1 MSRYPI
7 LSLHTLAFAAAA
19 GLIFTCR
26 GVQAQETRFA
36 VPPASGFR
44 PDTAQTVSEKA
55 PVADTVLAAA
65 WPADTVSG
73 AIDTLTI
80 AAPDTLPKKVTGW
93 QKIKR
98 FFTESNQ
105 PKYNHKKFD
114 FSIIGGPFYSND
126 VKVGLGLV
134 ASGLYRVDRQDTL
147 SQPSNVSLFSSVATS
162 GFYMVGIRGTN
173 IFPHDKYRLNYLLYT
188 FSFPSAFW
196 GIGYDM
202 AVNDANASRYTR
214 KQNQVKVDFQFK
226 VANHLHIG
234 PLASFDY
241 VDGLRFDRP
250 ELLQGQDPSVLSFG
264 MGFVL
269 NYDSRDVMTNAYKG
283 WYVRLEQYAN
293 TKWLGNKYAYGRTD
307 VIVDFY
313 QKLWKGAVL
322 AFDFHTQHNYG
333 DVPWTMMAKL
343 GGSYRMRGY
352 YEGRYRDD
360 NMTEIQ
366 MELRQHIYNR
376 HGIAAWVG
384 AGNVYKDFKTF
395 RWGHTLP
402 NYGIGYRWEF
412 KKRVN
417 VRLDWGFGKGQNGFL
432 FQINEAF

>member
-1 MSRYPI
+1 MSRYRQ
-7 LSLHTLAFAAAA
+7 TLLRTFTFAFAV

-26 GVQAQETRFA
+26 DAAAQGTRFA
-36 VPPASGFR
+36 VPEDGER
-44 PDTAQTVSEKA
+44 YPDTVAAAV
-55 PVADTVLAAA
+55 PVADISVTTPADTLAAA
-65 WPADTVSG
+65 TDSLTVTADTVP
-73 AIDTLTI
+73 AKL
-80 AAPDTLPKKVTGW
+80 TGW
-93 QKIKR
+93 QRFIR
-98 FFTESNQ
+98 FFTESN
-105 PKYNHKKFD
+105 KEKKEKKFD

-134 ASGLYRVDRQDTL
+134 ASGLYRIDRSDTL
-147 SQPSNVSLFSSVATS
+147 LQPSNVSLFSSVATS
-162 GFYMVGIRGTN
+162 GFYMVGIRGSN
-173 IFPHDKYRLNYLLYT
+173 IFPKDRYRLNYVLYT

-202 AVNDANASRYTR
+202 ASNDANASEYTR
-214 KQNQVKVDFQFK
+214 KQNQVKVDFRFRIAK
-226 VANHLHIG
+226 NLYLG
-234 PLASFDY
+234 PMASFDY

-264 MGFVL
+264 LGFVL

-283 WYVRLEQYAN
+283 WYVQLEQYAN

-322 AFDFHTQHNYG
+322 AFDFHSQHNYG

-360 NMTEIQ
+360 NLTEIQ

-376 HGIAAWVG
+376 HGLAAWVG
-384 AGNVYKDFKTF
+384 AGNVYKDFKSF

-417 VRLDWGFGKGQNGFL
+417 VRLDYGFGKGQSGFL

>member
-1 MSRYPI
+1 MNNPNTATTQQHLPRRILIAAACLMAI
-7 LSLHTLAFAAAA
+7 LSCNLSVGAAHGRSMIPQDTLLRADSAS
-19 GLIFTCR
+19 LR
-26 GVQAQETRFA
+26 L
-36 VPPASGFR
+36 PA
-44 PDTAQTVSEKA
+44 
-55 PVADTVLAAA
+55 ADTLILS
-65 WPADTVSG
+65 ADSLS
-73 AIDTLTI
+73 LTI
-80 AAPDTLPKKVTGW
+80 SDTLPKKVTGW
-93 QKIKR
+93 QKLKR

-105 PKYNHKKFD
+105 PKYNQKKFD

-126 VKVGLGLV
+126 IKFGLGLV
-134 ASGLYRVDRQDTL
+134 ASGLYRMDRNDTL
-147 SQPSNVSLFSSVATS
+147 TRQPSNVSLFSSVSTT

-173 IFPHDKYRLNYLLYT
+173 IFPQNKYHLNYLFYT

-214 KQNQVKVDFQFK
+214 KQNQVKVDFQFRI
-226 VANHLHIG
+226 ARNLYLG
-234 PLASFDY
+234 PLASFEY

-250 ELLQGQDPSVLSFG
+250 ELLNGQDPSVLSFG

-307 VIVDFY
+307 VIVDYY
-313 QKLWKGAVL
+313 QRLWKGAVL
-322 AFDFHTQHNYG
+322 AFDLHTQHNYG
-333 DVPWTMMAKL
+333 DVPWTTMAKM

-352 YEGRYRDD
+352 YEGRYRD
-360 NMTEIQ
+360 NNLTEIQ
-366 MELRQHIYNR
+366 IELRQHVWRR
-376 HGIAAWVG
+376 HGLAAWVG
-384 AGNVYKDFKTF
+384 AGNVYKDFKSF

-412 KKRVN
+412 KNRVN
-417 VRLDWGFGKGQNGFL
+417 VRLDYGFGKGQSGFL

>member
-1 MSRYPI
+1 MKTRRISRTRRTF
-7 LSLHTLAFAAAA
+7 LRASAFTLAA
-19 GLIFTCR
+19 GLLLA
-26 GVQAQETRFA
+26 GGAQAQHTRFA
-36 VPPASGFR
+36 VPAGYGLLPDAASAGA
-44 PDTAQTVSEKA
+44 DTAVQAKTPA
-55 PVADTVLAAA
+55 AAADTAAA
-65 WPADTVSG
+65 ADSTAPADSTPVK
-73 AIDTLTI
+73 L
-80 AAPDTLPKKVTGW
+80 TGW
-93 QKIKR
+93 QRFTR
-98 FFTESNQ
+98 FFTESN
-105 PKYNHKKFD
+105 KEKRDKKFD

-134 ASGLYRVDRQDTL
+134 ASGLYRVDRSDTL
-147 SQPSNVSLFSSVATS
+147 LQPSNVSLFSSVATS

-173 IFPHDKYRLNYLLYT
+173 IFPRDRYRLNYLLYT

-202 AVNDANASRYTR
+202 AADNANASQYTR
-214 KQNQVKVDFQFK
+214 KQNQVKVDFQFRIAK
-226 VANHLHIG
+226 NLYLG

-250 ELLQGQDPSVLSFG
+250 ELLLGQDASVLSFG

-293 TKWLGNKYAYGRTD
+293 PKWLGNKYAYGRTD
-307 VIVDFY
+307 LIVDFY

-352 YEGRYRDD
+352 YEGRYRD
-360 NMTEIQ
+360 NNLTEIQ

-376 HGIAAWVG
+376 HGLAAWVG

-417 VRLDWGFGKGQNGFL
+417 VRLDYGFGKGQNGVL

>member
-1 MSRYPI
+1 MSRYRQ
-7 LSLHTLAFAAAA
+7 TLLRIFTFVVAA

-26 GVQAQETRFA
+26 DAAAQGTRFA
-36 VPPASGFR
+36 VPEDGER
-44 PDTAQTVSEKA
+44 YPDTVAAAV
-55 PVADTVLAAA
+55 PVADISVTTPADTLAAA
-65 WPADTVSG
+65 TDSLTVAADTVP
-73 AIDTLTI
+73 AKL
-80 AAPDTLPKKVTGW
+80 TGW
-93 QKIKR
+93 QRFIR
-98 FFTESNQ
+98 FFTESN
-105 PKYNHKKFD
+105 KEKKEKKFD

-134 ASGLYRVDRQDTL
+134 ASGLYRIDRSDTL
-147 SQPSNVSLFSSVATS
+147 LQPSNVSLFSSVATS
-162 GFYMVGIRGTN
+162 GFYMVGIRGSN
-173 IFPHDKYRLNYLLYT
+173 IFPKDRYRLNYVLYT

-202 AVNDANASRYTR
+202 AANDANASEYTR
-214 KQNQVKVDFQFK
+214 KQNQVKVDFRFRIAK
-226 VANHLHIG
+226 NLYLG
-234 PLASFDY
+234 PMASFDY

-264 MGFVL
+264 LGFVL

-283 WYVRLEQYAN
+283 WYVQLEQYAN

-322 AFDFHTQHNYG
+322 AFDFHSQHNYG

-360 NMTEIQ
+360 NLTEIQ

-376 HGIAAWVG
+376 HGLAAWVG
-384 AGNVYKDFKTF
+384 AGNVYKDFKSF

-417 VRLDWGFGKGQNGFL
+417 VRLDYGFGKGQSGFL

>member
-1 MSRYPI
+1 MSRYRQ
-7 LSLHTLAFAAAA
+7 TLLRTFTFVIAA

-26 GVQAQETRFA
+26 DAAAQGTRFA
-36 VPPASGFR
+36 VPEDGER
-44 PDTAQTVSEKA
+44 YPDTVAAAV
-55 PVADTVLAAA
+55 PVADISVTTPADTLAAA
-65 WPADTVSG
+65 TDSLTVTADTVP
-73 AIDTLTI
+73 AKL
-80 AAPDTLPKKVTGW
+80 TGW
-93 QKIKR
+93 QRFIR
-98 FFTESNQ
+98 FFTESN
-105 PKYNHKKFD
+105 KEKKEKKFD

-134 ASGLYRVDRQDTL
+134 ASGLYRIDRSDTL
-147 SQPSNVSLFSSVATS
+147 LQPSNVSLFSSVATS
-162 GFYMVGIRGTN
+162 GFYMVGIRGSN
-173 IFPHDKYRLNYLLYT
+173 IFPKDRYRLNYVLYT

-202 AVNDANASRYTR
+202 ASNDANASEYTR
-214 KQNQVKVDFQFK
+214 KQNQVKVDFRFRIAK
-226 VANHLHIG
+226 NLYLG
-234 PLASFDY
+234 PMASFDY

-264 MGFVL
+264 LGFVL

-283 WYVRLEQYAN
+283 WYVQLEQYAN

-322 AFDFHTQHNYG
+322 AFDFHSQHNYG

-360 NMTEIQ
+360 NLTEIQ

-376 HGIAAWVG
+376 HGLAAWVG
-384 AGNVYKDFKTF
+384 AGNVYKDFKSF

-417 VRLDWGFGKGQNGFL
+417 VRLDYGFGKGQSGFL

>member
-1 MSRYPI
+1 MSRYRQ
-7 LSLHTLAFAAAA
+7 TLLRTFTFAFAA

-26 GVQAQETRFA
+26 DAAAQGTRFA
-36 VPPASGFR
+36 VPRDSER
-44 PDTAQTVSEKA
+44 YPDTVVAAV
-55 PVADTVLAAA
+55 PVADISVTT
-65 WPADTVSG
+65 PADTLAVATDSLTVT
-73 AIDTLTI
+73 ADTVPAKL
-80 AAPDTLPKKVTGW
+80 TGW
-93 QKIKR
+93 QRFIR
-98 FFTESNQ
+98 FFTESN
-105 PKYNHKKFD
+105 KEKKEKKFD

-134 ASGLYRVDRQDTL
+134 ASGLYRIDRSDTL
-147 SQPSNVSLFSSVATS
+147 LQPSNVSLFSSVATS
-162 GFYMVGIRGTN
+162 GFYMVGIRGSN
-173 IFPHDKYRLNYLLYT
+173 IFPKDRYRLNYVLYT

-202 AVNDANASRYTR
+202 AANDANASEYTR
-214 KQNQVKVDFQFK
+214 KQNQVKVDFRFRIAK
-226 VANHLHIG
+226 NLYLG
-234 PLASFDY
+234 PMASFDY

-264 MGFVL
+264 LGFVL

-283 WYVRLEQYAN
+283 WYVQLEQYAN

-322 AFDFHTQHNYG
+322 AFDFHSQHNYG

-360 NMTEIQ
+360 NLTEIQ

-376 HGIAAWVG
+376 HGLAAWVG
-384 AGNVYKDFKTF
+384 AGNVYKDFKSF

-417 VRLDWGFGKGQNGFL
+417 VRLDYGFGKGQSGFL

>member
-1 MSRYPI
+1 MSHNSPLRLRHLLAALLLLP
-7 LSLHTLAFAAAA
+7 LLASQPDAANAAQTAKKKTRHTTDSVAVDTTGRHTAADTTAKA
-19 GLIFTCR
+19 
-26 GVQAQETRFA
+26 
-36 VPPASGFR
+36 
-44 PDTAQTVSEKA
+44 DTAAK
-55 PVADTVLAAA
+55 L
-65 WPADTVSG
+65 
-73 AIDTLTI
+73 
-80 AAPDTLPKKVTGW
+80 TGW
-93 QKIKR
+93 QRFAR
-98 FFTESNQ
+98 FFTESN
-105 PKYNHKKFD
+105 KEKRDKKFD

-126 VKVGLGLV
+126 IKVGLGIV
-134 ASGLYRVDRQDTL
+134 ASGLYRTDRSDTL
-147 SQPSNVSLFSSVATS
+147 LQPSNVSLFSSVATS

-173 IFPHDKYRLNYLLYT
+173 IWPKDRYRLNYLLYT

-202 AVNDANASRYTR
+202 AVDNANASRYTR
-214 KQNQVKVDFQFK
+214 KQNQLKVDFQFR
-226 VANHLHIG
+226 VADNLYLG
-234 PLASFDY
+234 PLASVDY
-241 VDGLRFDRP
+241 VDGLHFDRP
-250 ELLQGQDPSVLSFG
+250 ELLNGQDPSVFSLG
-264 MGFVL
+264 VGFVL

-283 WYVRLEQYAN
+283 WYVRIEQYAN
-293 TKWLGNKYAYGRTD
+293 PKWLGNKYAYGRTD
-307 VIVDFY
+307 LIVDYY

-352 YEGRYRDD
+352 YEGRYRD
-360 NMTEIQ
+360 NNLTEIQ
-366 MELRQHIYNR
+366 MELRQHIWHR

-395 RWGHTLP
+395 RWNHTLP

-417 VRLDWGFGKGQNGFL
+417 VRLDYGFGKGQSGFL